1 MLWQHHC
8 DLFFYDIGLNIGSDV
23 GRFFN
28 LGGYC
33 VCLRAHFVMFVSV
46 FKFAGLSAPSGW
58 RTQLCSLGYGR
69 QSHHLAGVSNPA
81 SREVNGQTFTPSGW
95 RSVRLFPD
103 HNPRLGWHTG
113 LRLRH
118 GNSRG
123 DDKSLNIFSSR
134 SKSAA
139 SGEARNGLKS
149 FFIFFAGLS
158 APSGW
163 RFDVNDLVWLC
174 DTDL

>member
-1 MLWQHHC
+1 L
-8 DLFFYDIGLNIGSDV
+8 L
-23 GRFFN
+23 
-28 LGGYC
+28 
-33 VCLRAHFVMFVSV
+33 FVSV
-46 FKFAGLSAPSGW
+46 FKIIAGLSAPSGG

-139 SGEARNGLKS
+139 SSEARNGLKS

>member
-1 MLWQHHC
+1 L
-8 DLFFYDIGLNIGSDV
+8 L
-23 GRFFN
+23 
-28 LGGYC
+28 
-33 VCLRAHFVMFVSV
+33 FVSV
-46 FKFAGLSAPSGW
+46 FKIIAGLSAPSGW
-58 RTQLCSLGYGR
+58 RAQLCSLGYGRQSHHLAGVSNPASREVNGQTFTPSGWRAQLCSLGYGR